1 VLANEGR
8 GEEDEGSEEGLVGHD
23 RGKVANPRGIG
34 PKCGWAGARICR
46 QMIDLTL
53 PRRRRLGR
61 VKEFWRFPEP
71 LTGARGVV
79 LVIPKH

>member
-1 VLANEGR
+1 
-8 GEEDEGSEEGLVGHD
+8 
-23 RGKVANPRGIG
+23 
-34 PKCGWAGARICR
+34 
-46 QMIDLTL
+46 MIDLTL